1 MPTVANGKPAFGQYR
16 RSTTGDGHDP
26 WALQILDIVDGEL
39 VELSFF
45 LDTEH
50 PVPAVRP
57 AAPPGRP
64 EPHWFRIGGSRGLP
78 MPAATDTQNQG
89 ADARRPANGNGDGP
103 RRSSLVQERS
113 RRTRQEL
120 VNAAVK
126 LWTERGFEHGVEN
139 TTVEEI
145 ARAAGVTKG
154 TFYFHFAHKEDVL
167 LEMSLTTSD
176 AVTARR
182 RPSSAEQRR
191 DRSTRSCS
199 RRSPRW
205 RGAPSACPA
214 PRSPARSGSST
225 STPTRPRAE
234 HDAAGVARA
243 SLEAAQARGELP
255 ARRRPR
261 GHQRHD
267 ERAHDHRG
275 RGMGARRYTKLA
287 PELAY
292 RMRVLLAGDPRRA
305 RV

>member
-26 WALQILDIVDGEL
+26 WALQVLDIVDGEL

-45 LDTEH
+45 LDTETLFPLFGLPLH
-50 PVPAVRP
+50 LDALSRTGLGS
-57 AAPPGRP
+57 AA
-64 EPHWFRIGGSRGLP
+64 SRGLP
-78 MPAATDTQNQG
+78 MPAAPTRDTKV
-89 ADARRPANGNGDGP
+89 ADATTGNGNGNGDGP

-176 AVTARR
+176 AVSDVARR
-182 RPSSAEQRR
+182 VGRARRHHRR
-191 DRSTRSCS
+191 DRAEGVHRDGAPHRTAAP
-199 RRSPRW
+199 RRDR
-205 RGAPSACPA
+205 RAPSA
-214 PRSPARSGSST
+214 SST
-225 STPTRPRAE
+225 STRPRARRAE
-234 HDAAGVARA
+234 HDPAGAGPSCSPTRRSAA
-243 SLEAAQARGELP
+243 SS
-255 ARRRPR
+255 RPTSTR
-261 GHQRHD
+261 
-267 ERAHDHRG
+267 
-275 RGMGARRYTKLA
+275 
-287 PELAY
+287 
-292 RMRVLLAGDPRRA
+292 
-305 RV
+305 